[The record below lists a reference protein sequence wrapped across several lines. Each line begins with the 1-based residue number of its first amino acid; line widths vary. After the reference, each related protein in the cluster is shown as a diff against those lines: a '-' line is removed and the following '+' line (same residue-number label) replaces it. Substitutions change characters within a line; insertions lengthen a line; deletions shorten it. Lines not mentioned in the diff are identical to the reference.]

1 MKYRVFIFS
10 VMAIAA
16 LFSVS
21 AQGKKGSAPGLADTF
36 YRGVT
41 TIAVA
46 DETSTITETTVLSS
60 TVETRLIGGGQAN
73 SGKDG
78 NLQDRTVSVVQTEVY
93 ELRVVTY
100 EQHRGVAHSNGKYL
114 GTVTE
119 ETKTLVSSELVTQVG
134 DWGAAYD
141 LPSGQR

>member
-16 LFSVS
+16 LFNVS

-36 YRGVT
+36 YRGIT
-41 TIAVA
+41 TIVVS
-46 DETSTITETTVLSS
+46 DITSTSTETTVLSS
-60 TVETRLIGGGQAN
+60 TVETRLIGGGQVKG
-73 SGKDG
+73 GKDG
-78 NLQDRTVSVVQTEVY
+78 NLQDRTVSVVQTDVFEI
-93 ELRVVTY
+93 RVITY

-114 GTVTE
+114 GTITE
-119 ETKTLVSSELVTQVG
+119 TTKTLVSSELNTQVG